1 MKVLANGNLAN
12 GYVTWGNSL
21 HLFRIPNSNVTLF
34 EWFSSQDTIT
44 TQSISVHIPININNH
59 NQETTKVSLD
69 LEAMLK
75 VSYVHIFLKHIIF
88 SAKYSQLF

>member
-44 TQSISVHIPININNH
+44 IYISTYTHQHQQSQPRND
-59 NQETTKVSLD
+59 QG
-69 LEAMLK
+69 
-75 VSYVHIFLKHIIF
+75 IFR
-88 SAKYSQLF
+88 SRGDA